1 MNINKYIKQ
10 QDELVTAFTDG
21 LTNSIGN
28 SLSRKQDNLS
38 LIISN
43 QLTKLW
49 NDSWNLGRTHAIDE
63 TPPSL
68 FSYGN
73 YIAEFASPLEKL
85 RSEMDAITKEMEG
98 YQSELN
104 RMKDDYQD
112 TAGNYSGTKILR
124 SIKKKGKYTDVEKV
138 KAIQTIVNREN
149 ELLNLIQAKDNL
161 LKVKQ
166 DEFFEL
172 TDPANIA
179 KLNELSKVSKDTTPE
194 VNTVKLPR
202 VNTTEV
208 KQELD
213 SASKRR
219 DAWNKTFVDDK
230 GNFNVA
236 LYRKRRGFDNDVSD
250 EVVEKQM
257 RLESNDLNNEV
268 NSRIQTLREAKPRK
282 GISNKEQRLI
292 ERTLRKQQNLQ
303 TSKLDA
309 SKIPAYIR
317 DTVQAIESRRQIE
330 STRGDVPLLKQTEFG
345 KSYLNRRINTI
356 TNDLNERYKATLQQ
370 ILVGDKDTK
379 TVGYLE
385 DNRTNKDVTY
395 YKRISAML
403 TREDAKQM
411 EQYNKQLEL
420 INDKLGQLLT
430 KQEAMDFN
438 PYKRQE
444 ILNSKYNPEVP
455 LNPGNKK
462 LLNELPDKAVY
473 TREDIKSY
481 RDKLLEKVRKLKD
494 NQARTKRIAITEMG
508 HAYNL
513 GRLDY
518 YINKNIKFV
527 KWNNSIEHKRQLM
540 IPRDYHTRYQK
551 IYNTLSELI
560 NRSPQL
566 ESFKMDGIVCPICQ
580 ERAIYDY
587 GYGKGIIKIDDLLT
601 NVQTQPLL
609 HANCFPAGTEV
620 SGIIPKT
627 ATRRHYQG
635 NMIIIETASGLK
647 LTVTPKHPILTNNG
661 WISADR
667 IVNGT
672 YVFSAQNTNRLKT
685 FIAPDYY
692 QVPTLIEQVFATF
705 RKSSGSTTCTV
716 PISTEDFHG
725 DFGIGSE
732 VDIVH
737 TNSFLRSSFNTDIA
751 KIITQDFFVNT
762 AKSTFSFNSQS
773 FFNQFDFSSFSTFTR
788 NISVN
793 NFPVNF
799 FLSQSR
805 SKQYRSILDVSNLD
819 IVSSEDSVNCTS
831 RNLKFFGNMINR
843 FSRIEHLANSIGID
857 GIFSLTKAIYTPFF
871 KSSVNSINTNSEI
884 LCNLFSGNSP
894 VILPDQ
900 VVNIVN
906 FYFSGH
912 VYNLETVENWY
923 TANSIIVHNCACF
936 LTAVDT
942 QDVNETFNVPIY
954 ISSLLNNNVVK
965 WATAGILGT
974 AAMYAAFKKSNL
986 TPLNIPDIIR
996 SKPAVVTTKA
1006 LTQALLDDVPVIDV
1020 PLVPL
1025 RIPELVPP
1033 TVNIDSATEVLED
1046 VVNWHTNTIDESIS
1060 KAVDI
1065 DANYELVNPYIIPNT
1080 KQKVDDIIARVK
1092 EYKAITKATLTK
1104 DRLNQFKED
1113 VDKIQFYINE
1123 IEDANTKI
1131 YSSIQSMK
1139 LARKAVIDEGSNV
1152 LYDDVIPPG
1161 FTPEQVIIS
1170 YPIIQ
1175 RLDNQILQSENAL
1188 RNAIALKLGDTSHYS
1203 TLQRIRTD
1211 LLDNELFKL
1220 EYTKRKRGVLLR
1232 LQRNLTKQVN
1242 PRVLERDLEELK
1254 NTILL
1259 NYMNVTN
1266 EQFESY
1272 VRRLDNIELA
1282 IDGQLELIKN
1292 KLGLTSLDARNYTG
1306 NDMAVLT
1313 SEFISDYKNGL
1324 MRSKLRAMG
1333 LRNLLID
1340 VKLDMI
1346 P

>member
-73 YIAEFASPLEKL
+73 YIAEFASPLQKIGKEIKQLNDEK
-85 RSEMDAITKEMEG
+85 EG
-98 YQSELN
+98 YQSELI
-104 RMKDDYQD
+104 RMRDEYQD
-112 TAGNYSGTKILR
+112 VRGEYNANKLLKVAGKRGT
-124 SIKKKGKYTDVEKV
+124 YTGVDKV
-138 KAIQTIVNREN
+138 RAIQTIVKRED
-149 ELLNLIQAKDNL
+149 ELIALIKAKDNL
-161 LKVKQ
+161 INKKN
-166 DEFFEL
+166 EEL
-172 TDPANIA
+172 DSLIR
-179 KLNELSKVSKDTTPE
+179 LGQLGEVSKDVVDTPE
-194 VNTVKLPR
+194 VNVVQLPR

-236 LYRKRRGFDNDVSD
+236 LYRKRRGFDNDISD
-250 EVVEKQM
+250 QVVLEQM

-317 DTVQAIESRRQIE
+317 DSVKEIESRRQIE
-330 STRGDVPLLKQTEFG
+330 STRGNVPLLEQTEFG

-356 TNDLNERYKATLQQ
+356 TNDLNERYKTTLQQ

-411 EQYNKQLEL
+411 ESYNKQLEL
-420 INDKLGQLLT
+420 VNDKLGQLLT

-438 PYKRQE
+438 PYQAQQLR
-444 ILNSKYNPEVP
+444 NTKYNPEVS
-455 LNPGNKK
+455 LSPGNKK

-518 YINKNIKFV
+518 YIKEGKKFV
-527 KWNNSIEHKRQLM
+527 KWNNSIEHKRRVA
-540 IPRDYHTRYQK
+540 PGDYRQKYAELFTRRLEQV
-551 IYNTLSELI
+551 ID
-560 NRSPQL
+560 RPFQL

-587 GYGKGIIKIDDLLT
+587 GYGKGIIKIDDLL
-601 NVQTQPLL
+601 NNSQTQPLL

-1006 LTQALLDDVPVIDV
+1006 LTRALVNDVPIIDV

-1025 RIPELVPP
+1025 QVPDLIPS
-1033 TVNIDSATEVLED
+1033 NINVDRANDVLEPIL
-1046 VVNWHTNTIDESIS
+1046 NWRTNVIDESIS

-1113 VDKIQFYINE
+1113 VDKIQYYINE

-1161 FTPEQVIIS
+1161 FTSEQVIIS
-1170 YPIIQ
+1170 HPIIQ
-1175 RLDNQILQSENAL
+1175 RLDNQILQSENTL
-1188 RNAIALKLGDTSHYS
+1188 RNAISLKLGDTSHYS

-1242 PRVLERDLEELK
+1242 PRVLERDLEELE
-1254 NTILL
+1254 NTILP

>member
-73 YIAEFASPLEKL
+73 YIAEFASPLQKIGKEIKQLNDEK
-85 RSEMDAITKEMEG
+85 EG
-98 YQSELN
+98 YQSELI
-104 RMKDDYQD
+104 RMRDEYQD
-112 TAGNYSGTKILR
+112 VRGEYNANKLLKVAGKRGT
-124 SIKKKGKYTDVEKV
+124 YTGVDKV
-138 KAIQTIVNREN
+138 RAIQTIVKRED
-149 ELLNLIQAKDNL
+149 ELIALIKAKDNL
-161 LKVKQ
+161 INKKN
-166 DEFFEL
+166 EEL
-172 TDPANIA
+172 DSLIR
-179 KLNELSKVSKDTTPE
+179 LGQLGEVSKDVVDTPE
-194 VNTVKLPR
+194 VNVVQLPR
-202 VNTTEV
+202 VNTAEV

-213 SASKRR
+213 SASRKR
-219 DAWNKTFVDDK
+219 DAWRKVFVDEK
-230 GNFNVA
+230 GNLNLA
-236 LYRKRRGFDNDVSD
+236 LYRKRRGFDNDISD
-250 EVVEKQM
+250 ADVLTQM
-257 RLESNDLNNEV
+257 RIEERDLNNAV
-268 NSRIQTLREAKPRK
+268 NSRVQTLRDAKPRR

-292 ERTLRKQQNLQ
+292 ERQLKQQQNLQ
-303 TSKLDA
+303 TTKLSDD
-309 SKIPAYIR
+309 KIPANIR
-317 DTVQAIESRRQIE
+317 DSVKEIESRRQIE
-330 STRGDVPLLKQTEFG
+330 STRGDVPLLEQTEFG

-356 TNDLNERYKATLQQ
+356 TNDLNERYKDTLKQVVPEYLADNKQ
-370 ILVGDKDTK
+370 DKD
-379 TVGYLE
+379 V
-385 DNRTNKDVTY
+385 NY
-395 YKRISAML
+395 YRRISGML

-411 EQYNKQLEL
+411 ELYNEQLNL
-420 INDKLGQLLT
+420 IKTRLDDIPSKTSLTIDMNVYESTAFLKKKYDPDVKLT
-430 KQEAMDFN
+430 VAD
-438 PYKRQE
+438 
-444 ILNSKYNPEVP
+444 
-455 LNPGNKK
+455 KK
-462 LLNELPDKAVY
+462 LLNELPNKAVY
-473 TREDIKSY
+473 KIQDL
-481 RDKLLEKVRKLKD
+481 RDYKNKLLEKVRKLKD

-527 KWNNSIEHKRQLM
+527 KWNNSIEHKRRVA
-540 IPRDYHTRYQK
+540 PGDYRQKYAELFTRRLEQV
-551 IYNTLSELI
+551 ID
-560 NRSPQL
+560 RPFQL

-1025 RIPELVPP
+1025 RIPERVLP
-1033 TVNIDSATEVLED
+1033 TVNINSATEVLED
-1046 VVNWHTNTIDESIS
+1046 VFNLHTNTIDESIS

-1065 DANYELVNPYIIPNT
+1065 DVNYELVNPYIILNT

-1113 VDKIQFYINE
+1113 VDKIQHYINE

-1152 LYDDVIPPG
+1152 LYDDVIPAG

-1254 NTILL
+1254 NTILP

>member
-179 KLNELSKVSKDTTPE
+179 KLNELSKFTKDTTPE

-282 GISNKEQRLI
+282 GISNKEQRQI
-292 ERTLRKQQNLQ
+292 ERRLLKQQNLQ
-303 TSKLDA
+303 TTNLNPD
-309 SKIPAYIR
+309 KIPANIR

-330 STRGDVPLLKQTEFG
+330 STRGNVPLLEQTEFG

-356 TNDLNERYKATLQQ
+356 TNDLNERYKTTLQQ
-370 ILVGDKDTK
+370 ILVGEKETK

-420 INDKLGQLLT
+420 VKTRLDDIPSKGSATKNMNVYESIAFLKKKYDPDVKLT
-430 KQEAMDFN
+430 VAD
-438 PYKRQE
+438 
-444 ILNSKYNPEVP
+444 
-455 LNPGNKK
+455 KK
-462 LLNELPDKAVY
+462 LLNELPNKAVY
-473 TREDIKSY
+473 KIQDL
-481 RDKLLEKVRKLKD
+481 RDYKNKLLEKVRKLKD

-518 YINKNIKFV
+518 YIKEGKKFV
-527 KWNNSIEHKRQLM
+527 KWNNSIEHKKRQRDL
-540 IPRDYHTRYQK
+540 IPRDYQARYQK

-587 GYGKGIIKIDDLLT
+587 GYGKGIIKIDDLLN

-1025 RIPELVPP
+1025 RIPERVPP
-1033 TVNIDSATEVLED
+1033 KVNIDSATEVLED
-1046 VVNWHTNTIDESIS
+1046 VVTWHTNTIDESIS

-1065 DANYELVNPYIIPNT
+1065 DANYKLVNPYIISNT

-1113 VDKIQFYINE
+1113 VDKIQHYINE

-1152 LYDDVIPPG
+1152 LYDDVIPLG

-1170 YPIIQ
+1170 HPIIQ
-1175 RLDNQILQSENAL
+1175 RLDNQILQSENTL

-1203 TLQRIRTD
+1203 TLQKIRTD

-1242 PRVLERDLEELK
+1242 PRVLERDLEELE
-1254 NTILL
+1254 NTILS

-1340 VKLDMI
+1340 VK
-1346 P
+1346 